1 MSKIRVLVVD
11 DAVVVRRMLTELLA
25 SDDAIEVVGAA
36 ANGRIALSKIAQLQP
51 DLITLDLEMPEM
63 GGLETLAAV
72 RRSHPLLPILVV
84 SRFALAGAPATVDAL
99 ALGASDYVSMPDR
112 GKGLTEAAQFIR
124 EQLIPKI
131 KRYALRKARSTPAGP
146 SPVPRAASRSS
157 MLSLRAPVE
166 VLAIGASTGGPNAL
180 AQLLPALP
188 ADFPVPTVIVQHM
201 PPVFTERLARRLT
214 SVGMVEAEEAE
225 SGAALR
231 PAAPGW
237 RPATSIWRWPATRT
251 AFGCARTRDR
261 PRTRAAPPSMC
272 CCVRPPRF
280 TDRVCWPSC

>member
-1 MSKIRVLVVD
+1 MSRIRVLVVD

-112 GKGLTEAAQFIR
+112 GKGLTEAANS
-124 EQLIPKI
+124 
-131 KRYALRKARSTPAGP
+131 YG
-146 SPVPRAASRSS
+146 SS
-157 MLSLRAPVE
+157 
-166 VLAIGASTGGPNAL
+166 
-180 AQLLPALP
+180 
-188 ADFPVPTVIVQHM
+188 
-201 PPVFTERLARRLT
+201 
-214 SVGMVEAEEAE
+214 
-225 SGAALR
+225 
-231 PAAPGW
+231 
-237 RPATSIWRWPATRT
+237 
-251 AFGCARTRDR
+251 
-261 PRTRAAPPSMC
+261 
-272 CCVRPPRF
+272 
-280 TDRVCWPSC
+280 

>member
-11 DAVVVRRMLTELLA
+11 DAVVVRRMLAELLA

-51 DLITLDLEMPEM
+51 DLVTLDLEMPEM
-63 GGLETLAAV
+63 DGLETLAAV
-72 RRSHPLLPILVV
+72 RRSHPHLPILVV
-84 SRFALAGAPATVDAL
+84 SRFAQAGAPASVDAL

-112 GKGLTEAAQFIR
+112 GSDLSEAARFVR

-131 KRYALRKARSTPAGP
+131 KRYALRKARSTPPAP

-157 MLSLRAPVE
+157 MLIVRPPVE

-180 AQLLPALP
+180 AQLLPVLP

-214 SVGMVEAEEAE
+214 SVGMFEAEEAE

-237 RPATSIWRWPATRT
+237 RPATSIWRWPATWT
-251 AFGCARTRDR
+251 AFGCARTRGR
-261 PRTRAAPPSMC
+261 PKTRAAPPSMC

-280 TDRVCWPSC
+280 TAPECWPSC